1 MLGTK
6 YETIFTE
13 VSMRKIT
20 ASERLILDKVLFAES
35 FFTLLDETNLQR
47 GALRDDLMCLLNAGL
62 LEAYD
67 MDKSGLRKT
76 RFCDTDNLEQ
86 YAYRATRTGLNALNA

>member
-1 MLGTK
+1 MK
-6 YETIFTE
+6 YGAIFTL

-20 ASERLILDKVLFAES
+20 ASERLILDKAIYAES
-35 FFTLLDETNLQR
+35 FYTLLEETQLQR
-47 GALRDDLMCLLNAGL
+47 GALRDDLMSLLNAGL

-67 MDKSGLRKT
+67 LDKSGHRKT

>member
-1 MLGTK
+1 MLGSK
-6 YETIFTE
+6 IGAIFTP
-13 VSMRKIT
+13 VSMKKIT
-20 ASERLILDKVLFAES
+20 ASERLILDKALYAES
-35 FFTLLDETNLQR
+35 FETLLEETQLHR
-47 GALRDDLMCLLNAGL
+47 GALRGDLMSLLNAGF

-67 MDKSGLRKT
+67 LDKSGHRKT